1 LHVGGGGHPSS
12 TVDRLGSTIYG
23 TFVQSRL
30 SICQLFLFRAHARL
44 AEVPMIETS
53 MGLFAPVYNALHS
66 TAGVLV
72 LFGLLGIGVFALNRR
87 PAGNLSQRLM
97 RWRVGLQLA
106 VILAILA
113 IVLLR
118 PHAPT
123 GSSAPAGGSAITK
136 SDRPSQ

>member
-1 LHVGGGGHPSS
+1 
-12 TVDRLGSTIYG
+12 
-23 TFVQSRL
+23 
-30 SICQLFLFRAHARL
+30 
-44 AEVPMIETS
+44 MIETL

-66 TAGVLV
+66 TAGVVV
-72 LFGLLGIGVFALNRR
+72 LFTLLGVGIYMLNRR

-118 PHAPT
+118 PNAPP
-123 GSSAPAGGSAITK
+123 GSGAPVSGGGAMSK
-136 SDRPSQ
+136 SDRPPQ

>member
-1 LHVGGGGHPSS
+1 M
-12 TVDRLGSTIYG
+12 T
-23 TFVQSRL
+23 
-30 SICQLFLFRAHARL
+30 
-44 AEVPMIETS
+44 ETL
-53 MGLFAPVYNALHS
+53 MALFAPVYNALHS
-66 TAGVLV
+66 TAGVIV
-72 LFGLLGIGVFALNRR
+72 LFTLLGAGIYLLNRR

-118 PHAPT
+118 PHGPT
-123 GSSAPAGGSAITK
+123 GGGTPVDGADTMSK

>member
-1 LHVGGGGHPSS
+1 
-12 TVDRLGSTIYG
+12 
-23 TFVQSRL
+23 
-30 SICQLFLFRAHARL
+30 
-44 AEVPMIETS
+44 MIETL